1 MPELPEVETIKR
13 GLNQEIK
20 GKTISGVLVLDK
32 KILEVTEK
40 KFLSAIKNSK
50 IKNIERRAKNLIIAL
65 SNDFYL
71 LLHLKMTGQL
81 LFRGEIKNEKA
92 KDFLGKPEFKHA
104 RLVFFFKGGGA
115 LIFNDLRRFG
125 YAKLVARED
134 LAEILGAKK
143 LGPEPLENDFTI
155 DKFQGILKRY
165 PKRKIKQVLMDQ
177 TVIAGIGNIYSDEI
191 CFYAKISP
199 LRAVS
204 KLSDTDIRHIFEG
217 VKKIL
222 SRAIELRGTSVG
234 DYLDASG
241 EKGGYAKELKVYG
254 REKEKCFGCGE
265 TIKRIK
271 IGGRSSYFCPKCQ
284 KLIV

>member
-13 GLNQEIK
+13 GLDQKIK
-20 GKTISGVLVLDK
+20 GKTISDVLVLDK
-32 KILEVTEK
+32 KILELTEK

-50 IKNIERRAKNLIIAL
+50 IENIERRAKNLIITL
-65 SNDFYL
+65 SNGPYL

-81 LFRGEIKNEKA
+81 LFSGEIKSEKER
-92 KDFLGKPEFKHA
+92 DFLANPEFRHA

-115 LIFNDLRRFG
+115 LVFNDLRRFG
-125 YAKLVARED
+125 YVKLIAQAD
-134 LAEILGAKK
+134 FAEVLGAKK
-143 LGPEPLENDFTI
+143 LGPEPLEKDFTI
-155 DKFQGILKRY
+155 DKFKGILKKY

-177 TVIAGIGNIYSDEI
+177 TAIAGIGNIYSDEI
-191 CFYAKISP
+191 CFYAKVSP
-199 LRAVS
+199 LRPAG
-204 KLSDTDIRHIFEG
+204 KLSEAEISRIYEG

-222 SRAIELRGTSVG
+222 SKAIELRGTSVG

-254 REKEKCFGCGE
+254 REKEKCLGCGE

-271 IGGRSSYFCPKCQ
+271 IGGRSSFYCPKCQ
-284 KLIV
+284 K